1 MLPRGIRRQ
10 QRQGTWCVC
19 PTFVCLLWIGV
30 SSRGSLSLH
39 GPMMLPRERPEVRS
53 SRLLF
58 LCYDCYYYHYH
69 SAVSRN
75 SRFIVVVIHQGVQLF
90 VQILLH
96 PRAAQ
101 LHSMQL
107 QEKTSKWQ
115 RNRSCDASQFGHS
128 CTCQLHDHHHNN
140 HNNHHLHRIRI
151 ITITQSWKAKVQ
163 TKTKQE
169 FELTSFL
176 NDSSS
181 KRRSTCV

>member
-58 LCYDCYYYHYH
+58 LCYGYYYYHYH

-90 VQILLH
+90 VQILPHNCIQCSCKRKH
-96 PRAAQ
+96 PR
-101 LHSMQL
+101 
-107 QEKTSKWQ
+107 WQ

-163 TKTKQE
+163 TKTKQD